1 MKTSMKKLGTVLL
14 TVALLISA
22 LGGFVYAADGNYVSL
37 HVEKTSDTEVTVTV
51 KTIQPIDDILSLN
64 AKFTVPDGFSFKS
77 MTSVLT
83 TLGTL
88 AESSTPSW
96 MTSKLEGSDNI
107 AANEN
112 LYTVVF

>member
-64 AKFTVPDGFSFKS
+64 AKFTVPDGFSFGREIPGPPGEAGRLFDC
-77 MTSVLT
+77 V
-83 TLGTL
+83 
-88 AESSTPSW
+88 
-96 MTSKLEGSDNI
+96 NR
-107 AANEN
+107 
-112 LYTVVF
+112 TVIPNG

>member
-64 AKFTVPDGFSFKS
+64 AKFTVPGWLFFQKHDLCADHARNACGEQHAI
-77 MTSVLT
+77 LDD
-83 TLGTL
+83 
-88 AESSTPSW
+88 E
-96 MTSKLEGSDNI
+96 
-107 AANEN
+107 
-112 LYTVVF
+112 